1 MISFLLKGLFR
12 DRQRSL
18 FPFLMVTLGVSLTV
32 LVQAWLNGVISDT
45 IETNANF
52 STGHLKVVTRGY
64 AQKMEMAPVEYGL
77 DNCNQILKNLNEAF
91 PECDWIPRMRF
102 AAILDVP
109 DHEGNT
115 RGQAPVSGMGLDILN
130 PPSGEAGRWN
140 LQKALVKGRLPQSE
154 TEMLLSAE
162 MSDKLGI
169 GVGDTVTLLG
179 TTVYQSMS
187 IINFRVC
194 GTLSFGLRVLDR
206 GAVILPLQGAGMLLD
221 FSGGATE
228 IVGYFKDGFYHP
240 DKAKIFVEK
249 FNANG
254 QGGSDFSPMMLDLT
268 DQNNLSSLLDY
279 TGRMLSIMIIVFV
292 LIMGIVLWNSSLL
305 GGIRRY
311 QEFGI
316 RLAMGES
323 KTHLYWSTLQES
335 LLVGALGSLVG
346 TGIGLCFAWYLQKH
360 GLDFSEYMKNS
371 TVMMPTVYR
380 ARVTGASFYIGW
392 LPGLVA
398 TLLGSALAGIGILKR
413 NTAKLM
419 KELQE

>member
-1 MISFLLKGLFR
+1 MIIFLLKGLFR
-12 DRQRSL
+12 DRHRSL

-52 STGHLKVVTRGY
+52 STGHLKVVTSGY

-77 DNCNQILKNLNEAF
+77 DNCNQILKNLDEAF
-91 PECDWIPRMRF
+91 PECHWLPRMRF

-109 DHEGNT
+109 DQEGNT
-115 RGQAPVSGMGLDILN
+115 RGQAPVRGMGLDILN
-130 PPSGEAGRWN
+130 PQSGEVARWN

-162 MSDKLGI
+162 LSDKLGI

-187 IINFRVC
+187 IFNFRVC
-194 GTLSFGLRVLDR
+194 GTVRFGLRVLDR

-240 DKAKIFVEK
+240 DKAKNFAEK
-249 FNANG
+249 FNADG
-254 QGGSDFSPMMLDLT
+254 QGGSDFSPVMLDLT
-268 DQNNLSSLLDY
+268 DQNNLASLLDY
-279 TGRMLSIMIIVFV
+279 TGRMLTIMIIVFV

-311 QEFGI
+311 HEFGI

-335 LLVGALGSLVG
+335 MLVGALGSLVG
-346 TGIGLCFAWYLQKH
+346 TGIGLCIAWYLQKH